1 MVISKERRKEEDP
14 TDNIEKEGPERAGR
28 DDREVEES
36 DARVPKR
43 CRERPGVGAEKDPL
57 HLGSK
62 NVRKHAS
69 KRKVSVEL

>member
-36 DARVPKR
+36 DAKVP
-43 CRERPGVGAEKDPL
+43 
-57 HLGSK
+57 
-62 NVRKHAS
+62 
-69 KRKVSVEL
+69 